1 MTPLVADKTPI
12 PAKVLR
18 RHTDP
23 PGFWISVVIGS
34 VSLHLLVFWLMRS
47 SNTFSLWFP
56 QPSQSAIPIE
66 LIDIAPQTQSTAK
79 TVSPKRLSSTQ
90 KSVPVRLSQTA
101 RTTPKNQDFG
111 AINSTDNLQIK
122 KKTNASQTNKQRFK
136 QKTVPKPTPKPTVS
150 QTNNQR
156 FRQKTI
162 PKAIPIPTPTPK
174 PTVFQTNNQRF
185 RQKTF
190 PKAIP
195 IPTPTPTPTPT
206 VPVSNLPW
214 NRRTKITLGTET
226 PLPTGIPSEPP
237 VKETPPTPIRETR
250 PAPTPNTE
258 TSPTST
264 QGGSIAIVAPLGR
277 DEVNNLIKT
286 RRWQQDAPLDAIAQ
300 YKGSSTKQ
308 LDSSF
313 LLQDLGL
320 KPAKLLAN
328 LIIDRNGK
336 FQKAVVLEIEPAT
349 LENEKIAYQQ
359 VLNQVFQTENFVAG
373 HNNDGKKPDLSDLYV
388 WIKIQPAN
396 SP

>member
-23 PGFWISVVIGS
+23 PGLWISVVIGS

-56 QPSQSAIPIE
+56 QQNQSAIPIE
-66 LIDIAPQTQSTAK
+66 LIDIAPQTKSTAK

-101 RTTPKNQDFG
+101 RTTPKTQDFG

-122 KKTNASQTNKQRFK
+122 RKTNASQTNKQRLK
-136 QKTVPKPTPKPTVS
+136 QKTVPTPTPTPTVP

-156 FRQKTI
+156 FRQKTV
-162 PKAIPIPTPTPK
+162 PKAIPIPTPTPTPT
-174 PTVFQTNNQRF
+174 PTVPQTNNQRF
-185 RQKTF
+185 RQKTV
-190 PKAIP
+190 
-195 IPTPTPTPTPT
+195 PTPTPTPT

-237 VKETPPTPIRETR
+237 VKETPPTPTRETP

-264 QGGSIAIVAPLGR
+264 PGGSIAIVAPLGR

-300 YKGSSTKQ
+300 YKGSNTKQ

-313 LLQDLGL
+313 LPQNLGL

-336 FQKAVVLEIEPAT
+336 FREAVVLEIEPAT
-349 LENEKIAYQQ
+349 LQNEKSTYQQ